1 MLYVLGKGMM
11 LVMTDETMMILKK
24 LDEMSQ
30 EIREV
35 KDVAIKARDVAAE
48 ARDVAIEARDVA
60 LKAEKAALRTQ
71 MTLEIDISQKIDLIG
86 EGHDFLNGKLEE
98 ALQME
103 RKREI
108 MELELISHRMDI
120 KRIKEYLSIA

>member
-11 LVMTDETMMILKK
+11 LAMTDETKMILKK

-35 KDVAIKARDVAAE
+35 KDVAME
-48 ARDVAIEARDVA
+48 ARDVATEARDVA

-86 EGHDFLNGKLEE
+86 EGHDFLNRKLEE